1 MKKREVLQAL
11 AVWSA
16 GACSFLASGRL
27 EAKSKEG
34 AAPALLLAKNAPHDL
49 GRLRLSDYLVSEK
62 LDGVRAYWNGQA
74 MISRQGLALN
84 VPPDFARRLPARPLD
99 GELWLGRGQFDATA
113 AALRRSTA
121 EAGEWARMRY
131 MLFELPEG
139 AGSFEQRAALLR
151 DLSQDLAW
159 EALQAVPQTR
169 GSDAAGL
176 QEQLARV
183 LQGGGEGLM
192 LHLAAAPYLSG
203 RSEVLLKLKPQDD
216 DEAVVLAHLP
226 GTGRLQGLMGALRV
240 RNSQGQEFLLG
251 TGFSDAERRRPPALG
266 SVVTYRYRGLTATGL
281 PRFASFVRVQPL

>member
-11 AVWSA
+11 AAWSA
-16 GACSFLASGRL
+16 GACSLLASGRL
-27 EAKSKEG
+27 EGKPKVG
-34 AAPALLLAKNAPHDL
+34 AAPALLLAKNAPQDL

-131 MLFELPEG
+131 MLFELPEA

-151 DLSQDLAW
+151 DLTQDLGW
-159 EALQAVPQTR
+159 DALQAVPQTR
-169 GSDAAGL
+169 GSDATGL

-216 DEAVVLAHLP
+216 DEAVVLAYLP

-240 RNSQGQEFLLG
+240 RNSQGQEFSLG

-266 SVVTYRYRGLTATGL
+266 SVVTYRYRGLSAKGL